1 MTGATKAGPKGKRSM
16 RALPPTDGE
25 GVEAVVNWIQRWC
38 ITPKGHGARE
48 PMSVRPWQ
56 RDLLAPIFDP
66 DEPPAIALW
75 SLPRGSGKTTLAGAL
90 GLWGLLGSGVEGAR
104 VPVIAAD
111 ERQAG
116 LTLSV
121 ASRMV
126 ELHPSLEKRCLVYRD
141 RIVVPRTDSHLVV
154 LPAEHH
160 RLEGLDV
167 APIAIVDEIGVVDRR
182 CWESILHGST
192 KRPATVLAIGTP
204 SPPSHRD
211 TSPMQDLVAYG
222 REHPDDETF
231 LLREQGAPPG
241 ADIADETVWEAAV
254 PGLDDLVTR
263 QAMRSLLPPKTR
275 AAEYARARL
284 GIWVDQVAD
293 PFLAP
298 GEWAACE
305 VPRPIPDG
313 HDVVLALDGS
323 FSQDA
328 TAIVAATVSAEPHLD
343 VVALWEPPPHD
354 DGSWRVPIA
363 DVEQAV
369 RDAARRYNVVEVVAD
384 PFRWQRSLQALAA
397 EGLPM
402 VEMPQTAARMTPA
415 TTGLREAVTAR
426 AVTHSGDDRLARH
439 MSHAMVKVD
448 ARGERLSK
456 DRRGSSR
463 RIDAAVCAVMAHSRA
478 TFHAHQ
484 AKPSRRAVAFF

>member
-1 MTGATKAGPKGKRSM
+1 MSGATKAGPKGKRSM
-16 RALPPTDGE
+16 RPLPPTPGV
-25 GVEAVVNWIQRWC
+25 GVEGLVRWIERWC
-38 ITPKGHGARE
+38 VTPKGRGARE

-56 RDLLAPIFDP
+56 VDMLRPIFDP
-66 DEPPAIALW
+66 EVPPAIALW

-90 GLWGLLGSGVEGAR
+90 GLFGLLGSGVEGAR

-121 ASRMV
+121 ASRMI

-141 RIVVPRTDSHLVV
+141 RIVVPRTDSQLLV

-167 APIAIVDEIGVVDRR
+167 APVAIVDEIGVVDRR
-182 CWESILHGST
+182 CWESILHGAT

-211 TSPMQDLVAYG
+211 TSPMADLVAYG
-222 REHPDDETF
+222 REHPEDLTF
-231 LLREQGAPPG
+231 SLTEHGAPPG
-241 ADIADETVWEAAV
+241 ADIADPVVWEAAV

-263 QAMRSLLPPKTR
+263 AAMSALLPPKTR

-284 GIWVDQVAD
+284 GMWIDQVAD
-293 PFLAP
+293 PFLAA
-298 GEWAACE
+298 GEWDACA

-313 HDVVLALDGS
+313 AEVVLALDGS

-328 TAIVAATVSAEPHLD
+328 TAIVAATVAAEPHLA
-343 VVALWEPPPHD
+343 VVAVWEPPPHD
-354 DGSWRVPIA
+354 DGSWRVPVA
-363 DVEQAV
+363 DVEEAV
-369 RDAARRYNVVEVVAD
+369 RQAARRFRVAEVVAD
-384 PFRWQRSLQALAA
+384 PFRWTRSLQALAA

-415 TTGLREAVTAR
+415 TSGLREAVTAR
-426 AVTHSGDDRLARH
+426 SITHSGDDRLARH
-439 MSHAMVKVD
+439 MANAMVKTD
-448 ARGERLSK
+448 SRGERLSK
-456 DRRGSSR
+456 DRRNSNR

-478 TFHAHQ
+478 THHAHQ
-484 AKPSRRAVAFF
+484 AKPRRRAIAFF